1 VKERARRLGCGWRLQ
16 AALLALQLSA
26 TEERGTTAPAAPA
39 LVNGDPRRS
48 GDGELAP
55 GEVVEVACGWRL
67 PG

>member
-1 VKERARRLGCGWRLQ
+1 VKERVRRIGYGWWLQ

-26 TEERGTTAPAAPA
+26 TEERGTTAPALA
-39 LVNGDPRRS
+39 NGDPGRS

-55 GEVVEVACGWRL
+55 GEMVEVACGWRL